1 MLISKEKYHNDISA
15 AYTRGLE
22 QGFELARKLKQVR
35 EGKIQEPSSPPDTD
49 KAEETPLLLR
59 QLVDIA
65 ERKGI
70 TLR

>member
-1 MLISKEKYHNDISA
+1 MFISREKYHNDISA

-22 QGFELARKLKQVR
+22 QGFELAQKLKQIR
-35 EGKIQEPSSPPDTD
+35 EEKSRESSPLPDANQV
-49 KAEETPLLLR
+49 KETPLLFM